1 MQSTGQTSTHAS
13 QPVQLS
19 ARMTASFG
27 KSFFFGLAA
36 GLAAGAAICGP
47 FPGGWWRDRNDERII
62 SEIGPDASPAQAASS
77 ANTGFVASMHSQRTT
92 ARAYMAA
99 KL

>member
-1 MQSTGQTSTHAS
+1 MQSTGHTSMQAS

-36 GLAAGAAICGP
+36 AGEAG
-47 FPGGWWRDRNDERII
+47 ER
-62 SEIGPDASPAQAASS
+62 
-77 ANTGFVASMHSQRTT
+77 H
-92 ARAYMAA
+92 
-99 KL
+99 

>member
-1 MQSTGQTSTHAS
+1 MQSTGQTSMQAS

-36 GLAAGAAICGP
+36 GGAAMNGP
-47 FPGGWWRDRNDERII
+47 LCAGGMSSVFTISDIGRN
-62 SEIGPDASPAQAASS
+62 ASPTQAASS
-77 ANTGFVASMHSQRTT
+77 FRTGLVASMKNHNTT
-92 ARAYMAA
+92 ATAYSPA
-99 KL
+99 KLRKFQV

>member
-1 MQSTGQTSTHAS
+1 MQSTGQTSIQAS

-36 GLAAGAAICGP
+36 VAGAAMNGP
-47 FPGGWWRDRNDERII
+47 LCEGKSSFSII
-62 SEIGPDASPAQAASS
+62 SDIGRNASPTQAASS
-77 ANTGFVASMHSQRTT
+77 FSTGFVASMKNHTTT
-92 ARAYMAA
+92 ATAYNAA
-99 KL
+99 KLTKFQV